1 MRNKAHVIH
10 QRQEEDAEDIE
21 ALLCVP
27 LIWPHEDVLTPD
39 LKRYTSRNVACSFV
53 TRITAFVV
61 HMQSSIDF
69 QPVVTNP
76 DTPVIPSCPPH
87 HEH

>member
-39 LKRYTSRNVACSFV
+39 LKLDIHLGTLRVRS
-53 TRITAFVV
+53 
-61 HMQSSIDF
+61 
-69 QPVVTNP
+69 
-76 DTPVIPSCPPH
+76 
-87 HEH
+87 